1 MPSAEGEHP
10 VRKQAQTSQWE
21 VLIRSMLPLP
31 IRIEDGILI
40 GGEPGEVVVRIS
52 EGRLE
57 VAAYAVIWDS
67 QDPRLAPEGWKTFP
81 MTAKPERVA
90 KAIIKAR
97 TRRIATFEWC
107 PRCASVRPPECM
119 SDGIC
124 QTCAEKDGVV
134 F

>member
-1 MPSAEGEHP
+1 MTEPYQDRSMAP
-10 VRKQAQTSQWE
+10 RWNQLVRT
-21 VLIRSMLPLP
+21 MLPLP
-31 IRIEDGILI
+31 IHIEDDLI
-40 GGEPGEVVVRIS
+40 VGGDPGEVVVRIS
-52 EGRLE
+52 DDKVA
-57 VAAYAVIWDS
+57 VAAYAVLWDG
-67 QDPRLAPEGWKTFP
+67 QEPRLAPEGRKSFP

-97 TRRIATFEWC
+97 ARRIATYEWC